1 MVIVISLLGK
11 LGVQGSCVIYPRS
24 PIMKIRYKPG
34 QLDVK
39 LLTLNT
45 LFPSPKLH

>member
-1 MVIVISLLGK
+1 MVIVISPVGK
-11 LGVQGSCVIYPRS
+11 LGVQGGYVIYPRS
-24 PIMKIRYKPG
+24 PIMKIRYKPS

-45 LFPSPKLH
+45 LFPSPKPH